1 MQSWLR
7 IAGIVAPCQRGEVGG
22 VGGSAWGSVD
32 GGAFVSVRG
41 VVWPPHVCT
50 ECAAVEHHGRSIV
63 EQAWCSSI
71 EQVVWGSAN
80 AQEREGTLAN
90 AAANALRRQCISI
103 HDAVGVIPVA
113 KSGAR
118 PEQRGAWRL
127 AALTGRGDQGEV
139 TSSLQESGHSVA

>member
-1 MQSWLR
+1 M
-7 IAGIVAPCQRGEVGG
+7 VPCQRVEVGG
-22 VGGSAWGSVD
+22 VGESAWGSVD

-50 ECAAVEHHGRSIV
+50 CSAAVEHHGRSII
-63 EQAWCSSI
+63 EQAWCSNI
-71 EQVVWGSAN
+71 EQIVWGSAN
-80 AQEREGTLAN
+80 AQERGGTLAN

-103 HDAVGVIPVA
+103 RDAVGVIPVA